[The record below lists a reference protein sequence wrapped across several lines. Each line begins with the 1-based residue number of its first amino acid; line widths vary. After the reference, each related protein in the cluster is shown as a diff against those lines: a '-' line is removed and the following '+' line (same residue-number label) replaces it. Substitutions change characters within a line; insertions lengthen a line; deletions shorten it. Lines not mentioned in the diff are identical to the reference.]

1 MCDPISASIVIG
13 LGAGAGMSYLQN
25 KENKKDKARMKARI
39 NSLEQAASDQV
50 EANKLA
56 NSVQSTT
63 PMEEQ
68 DLKQKLAAQKV
79 PLNTTNTGLAVGNGL
94 STGLNL
100 GGY

>member
-1 MCDPISASIVIG
+1 MCNFKDWLGISWFGFSEKN
-13 LGAGAGMSYLQN
+13 Y
-25 KENKKDKARMKARI
+25 KKAKAQDAAAMKAA
-39 NSLEQAASDQV
+39 NQAAADQI
-50 EANKLA
+50 EANKVA
-56 NSVQSTT
+56 NSLQSTT

-68 DLKQKLAAQKV
+68 DLKQKLAAQKI

>member
-1 MCDPISASIVIG
+1 MCDPVSLTLTAIG
-13 LGAGAGMSYLQN
+13 VGSGMLLSNHKNN
-25 KENKKDKARMKARI
+25 KEKAKANAQI
-39 NSLEQAASDQV
+39 KAANQAAADQA
-50 EANKLA
+50 EANKVA
-56 NSVQSTT
+56 NSLQTTT

-79 PLNTTNTGLAVGNGL
+79 PLNPTNTGLAVGNGL